1 MLYQKRRSKSVQTLV
16 ILGLMFVLASCGD
29 YQSNVEAG
37 NLNGTLHWGNG
48 TEPQSL
54 DPHIATGVPEHHII
68 SALMEGLIHK
78 DGETLEPR
86 PGVAESWDISDD
98 GRIYTFYLRKDARW
112 SNGDPHNAHDYIWSW
127 WRALQPA
134 LGNLYAYM
142 YFPIQNAK
150 AYYEGEISDF
160 DQVGVKALDAFTLQV
175 TLTNPIPYFLQLL
188 DHYSTYPVHRATVEK
203 FGKADQRGTR
213 WTYEGNIVGNGAFQL
228 KEWKI
233 NRRITVE
240 RNPYYWNAD
249 NVGLN
254 QVVFYPTE
262 NVTTE
267 ERMFRA
273 GQLHYSG
280 IPSDKIESYKE
291 ANDPSLRIQP
301 YLGIY
306 FYRLNVDQPHLQ
318 DKRVRRALGM
328 TINRDQLVS
337 QITKGGQIP
346 AYAITPPGTMGYY
359 PESDLKF
366 DPEQAKKLLA
376 EAGYPNGQGFP
387 TTEILYNTSEGHR
400 KIAVALQQMWK
411 KHLNIDVTLL
421 NQEWKV
427 YLDTVS
433 NRHYEIARAG
443 WIGDYVDPNNFLD
456 MFLCNGGNN
465 RTNWCNKTYD
475 QLILKQAPE
484 AKTHNERLE
493 IFKQAEKI
501 LLQEMPVIPIYIYTS
516 NNLVHPS
523 VKNFG
528 RNILNQANYREM
540 FLEPQAAKEVVK

>member
-1 MLYQKRRSKSVQTLV
+1 
-16 ILGLMFVLASCGD
+16 
-29 YQSNVEAG
+29 
-37 NLNGTLHWGNG
+37 
-48 TEPQSL
+48 
-54 DPHIATGVPEHHII
+54 
-68 SALMEGLIHK
+68 
-78 DGETLEPR
+78 
-86 PGVAESWDISDD
+86 
-98 GRIYTFYLRKDARW
+98 
-112 SNGDPHNAHDYIWSW
+112 
-127 WRALQPA
+127 
-134 LGNLYAYM
+134 
-142 YFPIQNAK
+142 
-150 AYYEGEISDF
+150 
-160 DQVGVKALDAFTLQV
+160 
-175 TLTNPIPYFLQLL
+175 
-188 DHYSTYPVHRATVEK
+188 VEK
-203 FGKADQRGTR
+203 FGTADQRGTR

-240 RNPYYWNAD
+240 RNPHYWNAD
-249 NVGLN
+249 NVGLD

-280 IPSDKIESYKE
+280 IPSDKIEVYTESQNP
-291 ANDPSLRIQP
+291 ALRIQP

-328 TINRDQLVS
+328 TINRDQLVT

-366 DPEQAKKLLA
+366 DPQGAKKLLA
-376 EAGYPNGQGFP
+376 EAGYPNGKGFP

-465 RTNWCNKTYD
+465 RTNWCNSDYD
-475 QLILKQAPE
+475 QLILKHAPE
-484 AKTHNERLE
+484 AKTHNARLE
-493 IFKQAEKI
+493 VFKQAEKI
-501 LLQEMPVIPIYIYTS
+501 LLEEMPVIPIYVYTS

-528 RNILNQANYREM
+528 RNILNQANYRDM
-540 FLEPQAAKEVVK
+540 YLEPIKTEGVDQ

>member
-1 MLYQKRRSKSVQTLV
+1 MLYQKFYLKSVALSAITLL
-16 ILGLMFVLASCGD
+16 ILTLSGCGD
-29 YQSNVEAG
+29 YQSNVESG
-37 NLNGTLHWGNG
+37 NREGTLHWGNG

-68 SALMEGLIHK
+68 SSLMEGLVHK

-86 PGVAESWDISDD
+86 PGVAKSWDISAD
-98 GRIYTFYLRKDARW
+98 GRVYTFYLRKDARW
-112 SNGDPHNAHDYIWSW
+112 SNGDPHNAHDYVWSW

-142 YFPIQNAK
+142 YFPIANAK
-150 AYYEGEISDF
+150 AYYDGEISDF
-160 DQVGVKALDAFTLQV
+160 SQVGVKALDDYILQV
-175 TLTNPIPYFLQLL
+175 ILTEPIPYFLQLL

-203 FGKADQRGTR
+203 FGTADQRGTR
-213 WTYEGNIVGNGAFQL
+213 WTFEGNIVGNGAFQL

-240 RNPYYWNAD
+240 RNPFYWDAA
-249 NVGLN
+249 NVRLN

-280 IPSDKIESYKE
+280 IPSDKIQAYSQSD
-291 ANDPSLRIQP
+291 DPSLRIQP
-301 YLGIY
+301 YLGVY
-306 FYRLNVDQPHLQ
+306 FYRLNVDKPQLS

-328 TINRDQLVS
+328 AINRDQLVS

-346 AYAITPPGTMGYY
+346 AYTITPPGTMGYY
-359 PESDLKF
+359 PESDLTF
-366 DPEQAKKLLA
+366 DPEAAKKLLA
-376 EAGYPNGQGFP
+376 EAGYPNGEGFP

-411 KHLNIDVTLL
+411 KHLNIDVVLL

-433 NRHYEIARAG
+433 NHHYEIARAG

-465 RTNWCNKTYD
+465 RTRWCNNEYD
-475 QLILKQAPE
+475 QIILQQVPK
-484 AKTHNERLE
+484 AKTHQQRLDL
-493 IFKQAEKI
+493 FQKAENI
-501 LLQEMPVIPIYIYTS
+501 LLDEMPVIPIYIYTS
-516 NNLVHPS
+516 NNLVHPT

-540 FLEPQAAKEVVK
+540 YLEPENTEAID

>member
-1 MLYQKRRSKSVQTLV
+1 MLYQKLCLKSVLVLAVIGLV
-16 ILGLMFVLASCGD
+16 ITLSGCEN
-29 YQSNVEAG
+29 YQSNVESG
-37 NLNGTLHWGNG
+37 NIEGTLHWGNG

-68 SALMEGLIHK
+68 SALMEGLVHK
-78 DGETLEPR
+78 HGETLEPR

-98 GRIYTFYLRKDARW
+98 GRIYTFYLRKNARW
-112 SNGDPHNAHDYIWSW
+112 SNGDPHNAHDYVWSW

-142 YFPIQNAK
+142 YFPIANAK

-160 DQVGVKALDAFTLQV
+160 DQVGVKAIDDYILQV
-175 TLTNPIPYFLQLL
+175 TLSEPIPYFLQLL

-203 FGKADQRGTR
+203 FGTADQRGTR

-240 RNPYYWNAD
+240 RNPHYWNAD
-249 NVGLN
+249 NVQLN

-280 IPSDKIESYKE
+280 IPSDKIEVYKA

-306 FYRLNVDQPHLQ
+306 FYRLNVDKPHLK

-328 TINRDQLVS
+328 TINRDLLVS

-366 DPEQAKKLLA
+366 DPESAKQLLA
-376 EAGYPNGQGFP
+376 DAGYPNGEGFP

-465 RTNWCNKTYD
+465 RTNWCNFEYD
-475 QLILKQAPE
+475 QIILEQVPK
-484 AKTHNERLE
+484 AKTHQDRLE
-493 IFKQAEKI
+493 LFKQAEI
-501 LLQEMPVIPIYIYTS
+501 LLLDEMPVIPIYVYTS

-540 FLEPQAAKEVVK
+540 YLQSVTESEVTP

>member
-1 MLYQKRRSKSVQTLV
+1 MLNLKHFSKTALLLG
-16 ILGLMFVLASCGD
+16 ILSLTVAVSGCSD
-29 YQSNVEAG
+29 YQSNVESG
-37 NLNGTLHWGNG
+37 NLSGTLHWGNG

-68 SALMEGLIHK
+68 TALMEGLIHK
-78 DGETLEPR
+78 DGESLEPK
-86 PGVAESWDISDD
+86 PGVAESWDISED
-98 GRIYTFYLRKDARW
+98 GRIYTFYLRKHARW
-112 SNGDPHNAHDYIWSW
+112 SNGDPHNAHDYVWSW

-142 YFPIQNAK
+142 YFPIKNAK
-150 AYYEGEISDF
+150 AYYKGEIKDF
-160 DQVGVKALDAFTLQV
+160 DQVGVKALGDHILQV

-188 DHYSTYPVHRATVEK
+188 DHYSTYPVHRATIEK
-203 FGKADQRGTR
+203 FGAADQRGTR

-228 KEWKI
+228 LEWKI

-240 RNPYYWNAD
+240 RNPYYWDAKNIR
-249 NVGLN
+249 LN
-254 QVVFYPTE
+254 RVVFYPTE

-280 IPSDKIESYKE
+280 IPADKIKAYRQ
-291 ANDPSLRIQP
+291 AQNPSLRIQP
-301 YLGIY
+301 YLGVY
-306 FYRLNVDQPHLQ
+306 FYRLNVKTPQLK

-337 QITKGGQIP
+337 QIAKGGQIP

-359 PESDLKF
+359 PKSDLRF
-366 DPEQAKKLLA
+366 DPEAARALLA
-376 EAGYPNGQGFP
+376 EAGYPNGEGFP

-433 NRHYEIARAG
+433 NHHYEIARAG

-456 MFLCNGGNN
+456 MFFVQW
-465 RTNWCNKTYD
+465 R
-475 QLILKQAPE
+475 
-484 AKTHNERLE
+484 
-493 IFKQAEKI
+493 
-501 LLQEMPVIPIYIYTS
+501 
-516 NNLVHPS
+516 
-523 VKNFG
+523 
-528 RNILNQANYREM
+528 
-540 FLEPQAAKEVVK
+540 

>member
-1 MLYQKRRSKSVQTLV
+1 
-16 ILGLMFVLASCGD
+16 
-29 YQSNVEAG
+29 
-37 NLNGTLHWGNG
+37 
-48 TEPQSL
+48 
-54 DPHIATGVPEHHII
+54 
-68 SALMEGLIHK
+68 MEGLVHK

-86 PGVAESWDISDD
+86 PGVAKSWDISAD
-98 GRIYTFYLRKDARW
+98 GRVYTFNLRKDARW
-112 SNGDPHNAHDYIWSW
+112 SNGDPHNAHDYVWSW

-142 YFPIQNAK
+142 YFPIANAK
-150 AYYEGEISDF
+150 AYYDGEISDF
-160 DQVGVKALDAFTLQV
+160 SQVGVKALDDYILQV
-175 TLTNPIPYFLQLL
+175 TLTEPIPYFLQLL

-203 FGKADQRGTR
+203 FGTADQRGTR
-213 WTYEGNIVGNGAFQL
+213 WTFEGNIVGNGAFQL

-240 RNPYYWNAD
+240 RNPFYWDAA
-249 NVGLN
+249 NVRLN

-280 IPSDKIESYKE
+280 IPSDKIQAYSQSD
-291 ANDPSLRIQP
+291 DPSLRIQP
-301 YLGIY
+301 YLGVY
-306 FYRLNVDQPHLQ
+306 FYRLNVDKPQLS

-346 AYAITPPGTMGYY
+346 AYTITPPGTMGYY
-359 PESDLKF
+359 PESDLTF
-366 DPEQAKKLLA
+366 DPEAAKKLLA
-376 EAGYPNGQGFP
+376 EAGYPNGEGFP

-411 KHLNIDVTLL
+411 KHLNIDVVLL

-433 NRHYEIARAG
+433 NHHYEIARAG

-465 RTNWCNKTYD
+465 RTRWCNNEYD
-475 QLILKQAPE
+475 QIILQQVPK
-484 AKTHNERLE
+484 AKTHQQRLDL
-493 IFKQAEKI
+493 FQQAENI
-501 LLQEMPVIPIYIYTS
+501 LLDEMPVIPIYIYTS
-516 NNLVHPS
+516 NNLVHPT

-540 FLEPQAAKEVVK
+540 YLEPENTEAID